1 MKVGLIS
8 DTHSAGSGRDLP
20 QELLQALGGVD
31 LILHCGDLECLG
43 VLDYLETVAPVLAV
57 RGYEDPVEP
66 GERLTGS
73 TRVVPVDGV
82 RIGMVHDIQWP
93 ATGITTSPDGAALCF
108 SEGPIEDILRRKFGQ
123 TVDIVVFGD
132 THEELICY
140 YDGVLLI
147 NPGSPTFPGR
157 KHQSGTLGTI
167 GLLEIR
173 KGAVDV
179 QLVDL
184 GRCRHRG
191 QIGDQHPGGAGG

>member
-20 QELLQALGGVD
+20 QEVLQALVGVD

-57 RGYEDPVEP
+57 RGYEDPMEP
-66 GERLTGS
+66 GERLAGS

-93 ATGITTSPDGAALCF
+93 ATGITTSPDGAALRF
-108 SEGPIEDILRRKFGQ
+108 SEGPIEDILSRKFGQ

-140 YDGVLLI
+140 YDGVLLV
-147 NPGSPTFPGR
+147 NPGSPTYPGR
-157 KHQSGTLGTI
+157 KHRPGTLGTI

-173 KGAVDV
+173 NGAVDV

-184 GRCRHRG
+184 GRAQTPG
-191 QIGDQHPGGAGG
+191 QNFKPSSQGS